1 MKKNYIAITLG
12 LALGATAVAGCGTA
26 KSTDTS
32 ATEEAQ
38 TVYGEITEI
47 GEDSITIKVGTQKE
61 AQETKEASA
70 SDTSDSSNDSDNAS
84 DTTTSDTDATSSDT
98 TDEKTDAKSSDT
110 TDEKTDVTS
119 SDAKD
124 ATDSS
129 DSNADTSD
137 SKNSDS
143 SDSSNNSDK
152 QNGNGAP
159 GEAPSMLDYTGEEL
173 TVTINDDTEITK
185 DTSHGGMGQSTPPEM
200 PSGGAPGSNSDGKGA
215 SDGQSTPP
223 EKPDGD
229 TSDSN
234 SSSDGQST
242 PPAKPDGDTSDN
254 NSSSDG
260 QSTPPAKP
268 DGDSTDNNSGN
279 SGEQNGSNQESSD
292 QNSQSGSTDSSDA
305 KSSDSSQNADSNST
319 SDSDQNSDSNST
331 SDSDQKSDN
340 SNSESE
346 DIDFDDLA
354 VGDIVEISYD
364 ADGDVVTVTV
374 LMSENG
380 MGQPGGGASNGV
392 DSYDAVN
399 EYSEDTTVDG
409 ETISSTGTDENAI
422 HVTDGAK
429 VSIKNSKI
437 TRTSSDSTGGDNSS
451 FYGVGAAVLT
461 TDGTSYISNTTV
473 DTDAAGAAGI
483 FAYGDGVVYAADSTI
498 TTKQDTSGGI
508 HAAGGGTLYAWD
520 LTAETSGNSSAAIR
534 SDRGGGTMVVDGG
547 TYMSNGTGSPAI
559 YSTADITVNDATLT
573 ANGSEAICIEGL
585 NSIRL
590 FDCDLTGNMGDD
602 SQNDC
607 TWNVILYQSM
617 SGDSEVGNST
627 FEMNGGTLTAKN
639 GGMFYTTNTE
649 STITL
654 SNVDITNADDSEF
667 FLRCTG
673 NNNQRGWGQ
682 SGSNGADCLFTAI
695 DQEMSGNVIWD
706 SISQLDFYMT
716 DGSTLTGA
724 VQDDETYAGNGGS
737 GYCNFYI
744 EKGSKWVVTGDS
756 TLTNLYNAGTI
767 VDASGNTVTIKGTDG
782 TVYVKGTSSYTI
794 TVDSYETSVDLSG
807 ASTTSSWSDYEV
819 AKTAELS

>member
-1 MKKNYIAITLG
+1 MKKNYLAITLG
-12 LALGATAVAGCGTA
+12 LMLGATAIAGCGNT

-47 GEDSITIKVGTQKE
+47 EEDSITIKVGTQKE
-61 AQETKEASA
+61 ADEMKEAST
-70 SDTSDSSNDSDNAS
+70 SDTSDSSDS
-84 DTTTSDTDATSSDT
+84 
-98 TDEKTDAKSSDT
+98 
-110 TDEKTDVTS
+110 V
-119 SDAKD
+119 
-124 ATDSS
+124 
-129 DSNADTSD
+129 SNADASD
-137 SKNSDS
+137 SEASDS
-143 SDSSNNSDK
+143 TDDSDK
-152 QNGNGAP
+152 QSDNSNGAP

-173 TVTINDDTEITK
+173 TVTITDDTEITK
-185 DTSHGGMGQSTPPEM
+185 ESSQGGMGQSTPPEM
-200 PSGGAPGSNSDGKGA
+200 PSGEAPGSNSDGNDA
-215 SDGQSTPP
+215 PDGQSTPP
-223 EKPDGD
+223 AKPDGDTSDNNGSSDGQATPPAKPDGD

-242 PPAKPDGDTSDN
+242 PPAKPDGD
-254 NSSSDG
+254 SSD
-260 QSTPPAKP
+260 SNA
-268 DGDSTDNNSGN
+268 GN
-279 SGEQNGSNQESSD
+279 SGEQNDSNQNSSD
-292 QNSQSGSTDSSDA
+292 QNSQSDSKDSSDG
-305 KSSDSSQNADSNST
+305 KS
-319 SDSDQNSDSNST
+319 SDSNST
-331 SDSDQKSDN
+331 SDSDQKSD
-340 SNSESE
+340 SSQSESE

-354 VGDIVEISYD
+354 VGDIVEVSYD
-364 ADGDVVTVTV
+364 EDGDVVTVTV

-380 MGQPGGGASNGV
+380 MGMGQPGGGVSNGV

-399 EYSEDTTVDG
+399 EYSEDATVDG

-429 VSIKNSKI
+429 VSIKNSTI
-437 TRTSSDSTGGDNSS
+437 TRKSSDSTGGDNSS

-461 TDGTSYISNTTV
+461 TDGTSYISNSTI

-483 FAYGDGVVYAADSTI
+483 FAYGDGVVYAADSSI
-498 TTKQDTSGGI
+498 TTAQDTSGGI
-508 HAAGGGTLYAWD
+508 HAAGGGTLYAWN

-547 TYMSNGTGSPAI
+547 SYTSNGTGSPAI

-627 FEMNGGTLTAKN
+627 FEMDGGTLTAKN

-654 SNVDITNADDSEF
+654 SDVDITNAEDSEF

-695 DQEMSGNVIWD
+695 DQEMSGDVIWD

-724 VQDDETYAGNGGS
+724 VQDDETYAGNGGD

-744 EKGSKWVVTGDS
+744 ENGSKWVVTGDS

-767 VDASGNTVTIKGTDG
+767 VDANGNTVTIKGTDG
-782 TVYVKGTSSYTI
+782 TVYVKGTSFYTI
-794 TVDSYETSVDLSG
+794 TVDSYEASVDLSG

-819 AKTAELS
+819 AKPTELS